1 MVIVVNCVVSFDS
14 ETLRRCQH
22 VGHVGSEQ
30 GVSQTSI
37 SLHGVQ
43 ISSKGSAL
51 GLTGLHTDIRG
62 RELVVERRKL
72 GIKLIKFGV
81 KLGVNLVLEGIN
93 LVRDVWV
100 TQNRIIV

>member
-1 MVIVVNCVVSFDS
+1 M
-14 ETLRRCQH
+14 E
-22 VGHVGSEQ
+22 VGHVDFEK

-37 SLHGVQ
+37 SLHGGIQ

-72 GIKLIKFGV
+72 GVKLIK
-81 KLGVNLVLEGIN
+81 LGVHLV
-93 LVRDVWV
+93 
-100 TQNRIIV
+100 